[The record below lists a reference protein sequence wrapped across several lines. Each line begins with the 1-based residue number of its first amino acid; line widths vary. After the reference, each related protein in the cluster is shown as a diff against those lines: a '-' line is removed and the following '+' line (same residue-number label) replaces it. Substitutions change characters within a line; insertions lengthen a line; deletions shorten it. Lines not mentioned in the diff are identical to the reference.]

1 MNKKEIFPNIE
12 STVRRDICTGC
23 GICECGC
30 PSHAIK
36 IVERK
41 GRFLPEVQSTLC
53 KNKTGCHLCYDICP
67 GKGVDLIRQAAQ
79 LFNDSS
85 IKEDYYIGRYI
96 DCFTGYSGDD
106 ELRYHSASGGALT
119 TFLIWLLENKHID
132 GAVVTKFDLKSHFKV
147 KSFIATQKEDFCAAK
162 SSKYSPVSLHG
173 TAQAILESKGEK
185 FVVVGLP
192 CHIEGYR
199 KLISKNSKLNEKII
213 GFFSLY
219 CSNSRTFYQ
228 TEYMM
233 KERKIDLSKANYLS
247 YRDNGCLGGLVVKG
261 EGIDYYED
269 YKSYNL
275 PLRSFFVPLR
285 CNLCVDHF
293 GELSDISFGDIHVP
307 PYSEDKIGINSIVV
321 RTPFW
326 KGLLMKSYEEKA
338 ISLSP
343 LSYDDL
349 MKSQKMAFVKK
360 NRNASFYLLRKKIG
374 LSVPQYYSNYKAR
387 VTLKIVVKY
396 LCMRIQGFIG
406 NHKNLWFIISFINK
420 K

>member
-1 MNKKEIFPNIE
+1 MNKKELIPNIE
-12 STVRRDICTGC
+12 STVRSGMCTGC
-23 GICECGC
+23 GLCECGC

-41 GRFLPEVQSTLC
+41 GRYLPEIQLALC
-53 KNKTGCHLCYDICP
+53 KNKNGCHLCYDICP
-67 GKGVDLIRQAAQ
+67 GKGVDLINQAEQ
-79 LFNDSS
+79 LFCDSC
-85 IKEDYYIGRYI
+85 IKDDKYIGRYI
-96 DCFTGYSGDD
+96 DCFTGYSCDD
-106 ELRYHSASGGALT
+106 GLRYHSASGGSLT
-119 TFLIWLLENKHID
+119 GFLIWLLEKGYID
-132 GAVVTKFDLKSHFKV
+132 GAVVTKFDANSHFKV
-147 KSFIATQKEDFCAAK
+147 KSFIATQKEDLYAAK

-173 TAQAILESKGEK
+173 TAQAILDSKGEK

-199 KLISKNSKLNEKII
+199 TLITKNKKLKEKII

-219 CSNSRTFYQ
+219 CSNSRTFFQ

-233 KERKIDLSKANYLS
+233 KERKIDLAKIDYLS
-247 YRDNGCLGGLVVKG
+247 YRDNGCLGGMVVKG
-261 EGIDYYED
+261 EGVDYYED

-307 PYSEDKIGINSIVV
+307 PYSEDKIGINSIIV

-326 KGLLMKSYEEKA
+326 KDLLMKSFVDGA
-338 ISLSP
+338 INISP
-343 LSYDDL
+343 LPYDDL
-349 MKSQKMAFVKK
+349 MKSQKMAVIKK
-360 NRNASFYLLRKKIG
+360 SRNASFSLLRKKIG
-374 LSVPQYYSNYKAR
+374 LSAPHYNNNYKAKFS
-387 VTLKIVVKY
+387 LKLVVKY
-396 LCMRIQGFIG
+396 LYMRTQGLIG
-406 NHKNLWFIISFINK
+406 NHKNLWFIISLISK